1 MNKIDRK
8 TNNFDFLFVFFFIL
22 VLTKQ
27 FNMKTMD
34 ADRLFKQKQYID
46 CFLLFDDLKSIWD
59 YGKSV
64 KSIQEWKQK
73 VEKY

>member
-1 MNKIDRK
+1 
-8 TNNFDFLFVFFFIL
+8 
-22 VLTKQ
+22 
-27 FNMKTMD
+27 MD